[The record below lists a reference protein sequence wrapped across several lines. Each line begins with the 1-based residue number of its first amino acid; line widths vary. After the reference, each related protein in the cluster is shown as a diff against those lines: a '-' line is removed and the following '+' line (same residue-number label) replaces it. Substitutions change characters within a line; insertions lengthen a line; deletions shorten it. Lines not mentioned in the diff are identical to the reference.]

1 MTNLWQTCDLASA
14 INPICGE
21 LYRLVESQEQVATMK
36 LVDNLE
42 DQSLLEEM
50 LDAAKPPAPQGSEHL
65 HYLLY
70 TPFRYPPLKHGSRYG
85 ARHEP
90 SLFYGSLAPTTVLAE
105 SAYYRFVFWHG
116 MRTPPPA
123 PIRSEHTLFSARYA
137 TARGLQLQLD
147 PCAEHRA
154 TLTDRS
160 NYTATQSLGSAMREV
175 AIEAFEFPS
184 ARCPDGGTNV
194 ALFTPAAF
202 ASDKPLETQQ
212 WLCETTAESVTFSH
226 SHAKALYSFLIEMFK
241 LDGGLPWP
249 TA

>member
-1 MTNLWQTCDLASA
+1 MDNLWESCGLASVIEA
-14 INPICGE
+14 ISGE

-50 LDAAKPPAPQGSEHL
+50 LDAAKPPALQGSEHL

-90 SLFYGSLAPTTVLAE
+90 CLFYGSLAQTTVLAE

-116 MRTPPPA
+116 MRTPPPT

-160 NYTATQSLGSAMREV
+160 NYTATQSLGSAMREA

-184 ARCPDGGTNV
+184 ARCPDEGTNV
-194 ALFTPAAF
+194 ALFIPAAF
-202 ASDKPLETQQ
+202 ASDKPLETKQ

-226 SHAKALYSFLIEMFK
+226 THTKALYSFLIEMFK
-241 LDGGLPWP
+241 VDGGLPWP
-249 TA
+249 AA